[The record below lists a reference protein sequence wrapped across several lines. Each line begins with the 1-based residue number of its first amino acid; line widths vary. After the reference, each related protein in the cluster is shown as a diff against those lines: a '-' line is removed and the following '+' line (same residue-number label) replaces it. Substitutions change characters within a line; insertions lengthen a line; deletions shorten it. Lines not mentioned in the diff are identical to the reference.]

1 MSNDEDEWNV
11 DAVIIA
17 VNEKFNIIMEEEWID
32 NNSNN
37 VRTIDD
43 EFVTNGN
50 SINNSVNMHK
60 SAKHDGQEFEG
71 NEFTVVNNEQSV
83 LYRTSS

>member
-1 MSNDEDEWNV
+1 MSNDDEWNV

-17 VNEKFNIIMEEEWID
+17 VNEEFNIIMEEEWID

-37 VRTIDD
+37 ARTIDD

-50 SINNSVNMHK
+50 SINSVNMHK
-60 SAKHDGQEFEG
+60 SAKHDGQKFEG

>member
-17 VNEKFNIIMEEEWID
+17 VNEKFNIIMEEEWIY
-32 NNSNN
+32 NNNNN

-50 SINNSVNMHK
+50 SINSVNMRK

-83 LYRTSS
+83 LYRTS